1 MTTDAIAEID
11 RLKAELDDL
20 RPLPSDATGRLAQKL
35 RIEWNYHSNAI
46 EGNAL
51 TLGETRTLIL
61 HGLTAR
67 GKPMRDHLDIEGHD
81 DAVKAIEEAVG
92 EGDALNQA
100 FIRNLHSILLKEP
113 YEMPAES
120 PDGHRTMRPISVGQY
135 KTMPNNVRTQ
145 TGEMHYF
152 APPDQVQSMMSDLI
166 DWCRAKEA
174 EGEHAIVIAAT
185 FHYRFVQIHPFDDGN
200 GRMAR
205 LLTNLI
211 LMRHGYTIAMVQ
223 RDGRDRY
230 IAEIEQAQATGSLAG
245 FIATSRNPWGVPSGG
260 GAQATGSLAG
270 FIAYIAE
277 CCRYSLELH
286 LRAARGESIE
296 EPDDIDREIAVF
308 KRSMVAA
315 SGEDDLIPAR
325 QLAEEVVFPL
335 FQYFERKAM
344 GFATYFAS
352 HSKGG
357 RAIAVGADGETTRKS
372 ADALKW
378 LRKLPRT
385 ARSLRCDSIIELS
398 EFQASDRYLYLTAKR
413 TDDGTWRF
421 ALEGYLLDRDE
432 VTYVGDDLDEL
443 KKRVNDIIRRLMAV
457 LNQWKTQ
464 PGAAE
469 ADASE

>member
-20 RPLPSDATGRLAQKL
+20 RPLSPDAASRLAQKL

-166 DWCRAKEA
+166 DWYRAKEA
-174 EGEHAIVIAAT
+174 EGEHPIVIAAT

-211 LMRHGYTIAMVQ
+211 LMRRGYTIAIVQ

-230 IAEIEQAQATGSLAG
+230 IAEIEQAQEATGSLAG
-245 FIATSRNPWGVPSGG
+245 FIGYV
-260 GAQATGSLAG
+260 
-270 FIAYIAE
+270 AE

-335 FQYFERKAM
+335 FQYFEQKAK

-357 RAIAVGADGETTRKS
+357 RAIAVGADGETTKMS

-385 ARSLRCDSIIELS
+385 ARSLRCESQVGLY
-398 EFQASDRYLYLTAKR
+398 EFQASDRHLYIKAER
-413 TDDGTWRF
+413 TEDGTWRF
-421 ALEGYLLDRDE
+421 TLKGRPGFYPHDRYQ
-432 VTYVGDDLDEL
+432 VTHIGDDLDEL
-443 KKRVNDIIRRLMAV
+443 KKCINDVIRRLMTV

-464 PGAAE
+464 PDAAE

>member
-20 RPLPSDATGRLAQKL
+20 RPLPPDATGRLAQKL

-135 KTMPNNVRTQ
+135 RTMPNNVRTQ

-174 EGEHAIVIAAT
+174 EGEHAVVVAAT

-223 RDGRDRY
+223 RDGRDQY
-230 IAEIEQAQATGSLAG
+230 IAEIEQAQATGIG
-245 FIATSRNPWGVPSGG
+245 WIHRV
-260 GAQATGSLAG
+260 
-270 FIAYIAE
+270 
-277 CCRYSLELH
+277 R
-286 LRAARGESIE
+286 RR
-296 EPDDIDREIAVF
+296 V
-308 KRSMVAA
+308 
-315 SGEDDLIPAR
+315 
-325 QLAEEVVFPL
+325 
-335 FQYFERKAM
+335 
-344 GFATYFAS
+344 
-352 HSKGG
+352 
-357 RAIAVGADGETTRKS
+357 
-372 ADALKW
+372 
-378 LRKLPRT
+378 LP
-385 ARSLRCDSIIELS
+385 
-398 EFQASDRYLYLTAKR
+398 
-413 TDDGTWRF
+413 
-421 ALEGYLLDRDE
+421 
-432 VTYVGDDLDEL
+432 V
-443 KKRVNDIIRRLMAV
+443 
-457 LNQWKTQ
+457 Q
-464 PGAAE
+464 PGAALARRSRRIDRGSRRHRPGDRRLQALDGYGFGRGRPDSGKAAGGGGRFSVVPVLPAE
-469 ADASE
+469 GDEFVRLLRLAQRKRMGSCCGC

>member
-20 RPLPSDATGRLAQKL
+20 RPLPPDATERLAQKL
-35 RIEWNYHSNAI
+35 RIEWNYHSSAI

-81 DAVKAIEEAVG
+81 DAVKAIEEAVE

-166 DWCRAKEA
+166 DWCREKEA

-230 IAEIEQAQATGSLAG
+230 IAEIEQAQATD
-245 FIATSRNPWGVPSGG
+245 
-260 GAQATGSLAG
+260 SLAG
-270 FIAYIAE
+270 FIAYVAD

-296 EPDDIDREIAVF
+296 DPDDIDREIAVF

-335 FQYFERKAM
+335 FQYFKQKAM
-344 GFATYFAS
+344 GFSAYFAS
-352 HSKGG
+352 HSGGG
-357 RAIAVGADGETTRKS
+357 RAIAVGADGETTTKS
-372 ADALKW
+372 ADSLEW
-378 LRKLPRT
+378 LGQLPHT
-385 ARSLRCDSIIELS
+385 ARSLRCDSIVELS

-443 KKRVNDIIRRLMAV
+443 KKRVNDIIRRLMTV
-457 LNQWKTQ
+457 LNQWKNE
-464 PGAAE
+464 PDAAE